1 MQIRQLPDL
10 STWDVQHDHSFLFD
24 AHNRSR
30 AQLITRWRGTVVE
43 QTPLGAVI
51 TAWQK
56 SIYHFGGL
64 DREVPILV
72 TLLLERDGRIRGV
85 SIDERSRGSQGKR
98 CDFPCLEKL
107 TGSLLKDTN
116 IAQLQQKVA
125 SAGDVK
131 CLHLF
136 EILAG
141 AASFYESLPADD
153 KSGTEQELLFI
164 TPDRKGLTA
173 ENVHDICGRRD
184 RMLLRLTHHTKPV
197 LNGENLCEKADA
209 EVSLNFNGEDLGTET
224 VRGESFELVFA
235 SLNRL
240 FSRCQLIEK
249 KYFGQRGRVKYSNYP
264 SMVGLFL
271 LSFSHGGMRG
281 GPGKAWQI
289 EQILHYLQTGY
300 HKQPCKGFGG

>member
-1 MQIRQLPDL
+1 MQLNELPDL
-10 STWDVQHDHSFLFD
+10 TRLDVQHDHSFLFD
-24 AHNRSR
+24 AHNYKR

-43 QTPLGAVI
+43 RTPLGTVV

-72 TLLLERDGRIRGV
+72 TLLLEHDGTIRSV
-85 SIDERSRGSQGKR
+85 TIDEQSRGSQGKR

-107 TGSLLKDTN
+107 TGSLLQGEN
-116 IAQLQQKVA
+116 ILDLQNKVA

-141 AASFYESLPADD
+141 AATFYATLPPEDRQ
-153 KSGTEQELLFI
+153 GTEQELLFI
-164 TPDRKGLTA
+164 TPDRDGLTA
-173 ENVHDICGRRD
+173 ENVHENCGKRD
-184 RMLLRLTHHTKPV
+184 HMQIRLKHNTKPV
-197 LNGENLCEKADA
+197 MNAENLCAGADA
-209 EVSLNFNGEDLGTET
+209 MVALNYNGADLGTEQ
-224 VRGESFELVFA
+224 VQGDSFELVFA
-235 SLNRL
+235 SPNRL
-240 FSRCQLIEK
+240 FSKCQLQEK
-249 KYFGQRGRVKYSNYP
+249 KYFGLRGRVKHSNYP

-271 LSFSHGGMRG
+271 LSFSHSAMRG
-281 GPGKAWQI
+281 GPGKALQI
-289 EQILHYLQTGY
+289 EGILHYLQTGY